1 MTVEEIEIVVTAKV
15 EEALKEFEK
24 MLPAIKKQM
33 KQVQEAFSK
42 IDTKEMQ
49 NKVQQATNYVKKRV
63 QDLKQSSKNNEISI
77 KVNNKDAQ
85 KQISQI
91 QKQIDSL
98 QEKINARQ
106 MKLNVINP
114 QIDKIVEDARKSVTP
129 EGINPND
136 KAMDTTINNALGT
149 NKDFTSLNSQAQK
162 LYTEI
167 EMYNTQ
173 LSESKGKMSQLEQ
186 QTSQTATTQSKLGS
200 FFSAFKSKI
209 EQAKTA
215 AGRIGTAFKNVG
227 SDIARCLNP
236 INLIKKGAGVIGN
249 VVKNIGAKT
258 KGVGTGIKSGIGT
271 VLKYAAALFSLRSI
285 YSTLSGCAQSWLSS
299 QNAGAKQLSANIE
312 YMKYAMGSALAPI
325 IQFVTNLVYQLM
337 KAIQSVAY
345 ALTGVNI
352 FAKASTGA
360 FKSAQKSAKDTSKSL
375 SSIHSEINNVGDK
388 GNSGSGNSSPNIGDL
403 SKLNPTNSLLDAIKN
418 GNWYEVGS
426 IIGEKLNEA
435 MNNIPWDKIQNTAKN
450 IGTNIA
456 QFLNGFIATTDWNQV
471 GNTIAQGIN
480 TGIYFA
486 QSFVHTF
493 NWSGL
498 GSAIANAING
508 FFKNTNWGA
517 LGDTISTS
525 IKGALNGITA
535 FFKNLDWSFIVQGLI
550 DFCKNIDWNGIVDS
564 MFEMLGSA
572 FASFVNLGMI
582 IGEKIN
588 EALDK
593 AKDFFQEKIEE
604 CGGNVVAGI
613 FKGIGDAIA
622 NIGQWIN
629 DHIFQPFIDG
639 FKSAFGIHSP
649 STVMAEQGNFIM
661 QGLLNG
667 ITNLVDNV
675 KQIWENIKNT
685 AVQKFTDIKNSISNI
700 WQQVTSKTSETWQN
714 IKNKVKEGAQGA
726 WNGITSIFGNIP
738 NWFRDKFSQAWQAVK
753 NVFSTGGR
761 IFDGIKEGILSGLK
775 SIVNAIIYGINKV
788 IRIPFTGLNTVLRNI
803 RNAEILGLKPFSWIG
818 TISVPQIPQLAKG
831 GVLTEATT
839 ILAGEYSGARTNPE
853 IVTPQNIMRDTF
865 EDVLSDFNSGNGQ
878 PLHVTIQYF
887 GKEIFDDT
895 IDYINSKTR
904 RTGKNTIVTVG
915 D

>member
-24 MLPAIKKQM
+24 MLPAIKEKM

-63 QDLKQSSKNNEISI
+63 QDIKQSSKNNEISI

-114 QIDKIVEDARKSVTP
+114 QIDKIVEDTRKSVTP
-129 EGINPND
+129 EGISAND
-136 KAMDTTINNALGT
+136 KAMDTTVNNALGN

-173 LSESKGKMSQLEQ
+173 LSEAKGKMSQLEQ
-186 QTSQTATTQSKLGS
+186 QTLQTATTQSKLGS
-200 FFSAFKSKI
+200 FFNAFKSKI
-209 EQAKTA
+209 EQAKTV

-236 INLIKKGAGVIGN
+236 INLIKNGAGAIGN
-249 VVKNIGAKT
+249 VVKNIGTKT

-352 FAKASTGA
+352 FANASATA
-360 FKSAQKSAKDTSKSL
+360 FKNAQKQAKNTSKQL
-375 SSIHSEINNVGDK
+375 SNIHSEINNVGDH
-388 GNSGSGNSSPNIGDL
+388 NSDTSPNVGDM

-426 IIGEKLNEA
+426 IIGQKLNDA
-435 MNNIPWDKIQNTAKN
+435 MNNIPWDKIQNTARK

-471 GNTIAQGIN
+471 GNTVAQGIN
-480 TGIYFA
+480 TAIYFA

-493 NWSGL
+493 NWARL
-498 GSAIANAING
+498 GSAVANTING

-517 LGDTISTS
+517 LGDTISTG
-525 IKGALNGITA
+525 IKGIFNSITT
-535 FFKNLDWSFIVQGLI
+535 FFKEFDWSLVIQGLI
-550 DFCKNIDWNGIVDS
+550 DFCKNVDWNGIVDS
-564 MFEMLGSA
+564 MLEMLGSA
-572 FASFVNLGMI
+572 CASFVNLGMI

-588 EALDK
+588 EAMDN
-593 AKDFFQEKIEE
+593 AKEYFKEKIEE

-675 KQIWENIKNT
+675 KQIWENMKNT
-685 AVQKFTDIKNSISNI
+685 AVQKFTDIKTSISNI
-700 WQQVTSKTSETWQN
+700 WQQVTNKTSETWQN

-803 RNAEILGLKPFSWIG
+803 RNAEIMGLRPFSWIG
-818 TISVPQIPQLAKG
+818 TISVPQIPRLAKG

-839 ILAGEYSGARTNPE
+839 VLAGEYSGAKTNPE

-865 EDVLSDFNSGNGQ
+865 EDVLSNYSGNNNDRPIYLTVNVGNQKLGQ
-878 PLHVTIQYF
+878 ILL
-887 GKEIFDDT
+887 EDLRDR
-895 IDYINSKTR
+895 TR
-904 RTGKNTIVTVG
+904 RTGKDIEALVG
-915 D
+915 G